1 MRAFDFSRAESVGN
15 AAQHGNAET
24 AFVAGGTTLLDL
36 VKLDV
41 MRPAA
46 VVDINALPLKAVERL
61 ADGRLKIGALVTN
74 TDLAHHPEVKRDYPL
89 LSQALLA
96 GASTQL
102 RNMATT
108 AGNLMQR
115 TRCPYF
121 RDVGSACN
129 KRQPGSGCDARDG
142 INRMHALLGGSA
154 DCIAVHPSDM
164 CVALAAIG
172 ATLTLEG
179 PSGEREVAFADFHR
193 LPGDTPHLEHDLAA
207 DELITALTLDAPL
220 APAGSHYLK
229 LRDRASYEFALASA
243 AAQLKLDGER
253 ITEARL
259 ALGGVATK
267 PWRASEAEAAL
278 AGQPAVLESFERAA
292 EIALRDAQPRAHNAF
307 KVDLAKQA
315 IVRALR
321 DASRAAQRGT
331 DQDDTGQGRTDTQES
346 QA

>member
-1 MRAFDFSRAESVGN
+1 MRAFDFSRAESVGS

-36 VKLDV
+36 VKLNV

-46 VVDINALPLKAVERL
+46 VVDINALPLKTVERL
-61 ADGRLKIGALVTN
+61 ADGRLRIGALVTN
-74 TDLAHHPEVKRDYPL
+74 TDLAHHPEVTRDYPL

-179 PSGEREVAFADFHR
+179 PAGEREVAFADFHR
-193 LPGDTPHLEHDLAA
+193 LPGDTPHIEHDLAA
-207 DELITALTLDAPL
+207 DELITALTLDVPL
-220 APAGSHYLK
+220 TLDASLATAGSHYLK

-243 AAQLKLDGER
+243 AAQLKLDGGR
-253 ITEARL
+253 IHEVRL

-278 AGQPAVLESFERAA
+278 VGQPAELASFERAA
-292 EIALRDAQPRAHNAF
+292 EIALRDARPLAHNAF

-321 DASRAAQRGT
+321 DATRAAR
-331 DQDDTGQGRTDTQES
+331 QGGTDTQES